1 MRMNSN
7 WRTVAAAAF
16 TALAACS
23 GQEDTDGARV
33 PSATEQQ
40 EPAATAAPAR
50 PATQPSAAEIP
61 AAPAARPQ
69 QVTEFDPRNA
79 TILIDGT
86 PVALTNG
93 VSRVPAAPGSAG
105 STTTR
110 YLGRDARGDLTGDGM
125 DEVAYFVAR
134 DAAGSGV
141 FYYVVVGI
149 DGPTG
154 HRTTNAFL
162 VGDRIE
168 PQSLRINAGELH
180 VNYVGRQD
188 GEAMTTPPSRESVLL
203 LKVTRDGRLQGLMK

>member
-1 MRMNSN
+1 MNLN
-7 WRTVAAAAF
+7 WRAGAAAGF

-23 GQEDTDGARV
+23 GQANTDGARV
-33 PSATEQQ
+33 PSATEQP
-40 EPAATAAPAR
+40 EPAATAAPAGPAMR
-50 PATQPSAAEIP
+50 PSPAEVS
-61 AAPAARPQ
+61 AAPAAPPPQ
-69 QVTEFDPRNA
+69 VAAFDPRNA

-86 PVALTNG
+86 PVPLTSG
-93 VSRVPAAPGSAG
+93 VSRVPAAPGSTG
-105 STTTR
+105 SITTR
-110 YLGRDARGDLTGDGM
+110 YLGKDARGDLTGDGR

-141 FYYVVVGI
+141 FYYVAVAI
-149 DGPTG
+149 EGPTG
-154 HRTTNAFL
+154 YRTTNAFL

-203 LKVTRDGRLQGLMK
+203 LKLTPDGRLQGLMK